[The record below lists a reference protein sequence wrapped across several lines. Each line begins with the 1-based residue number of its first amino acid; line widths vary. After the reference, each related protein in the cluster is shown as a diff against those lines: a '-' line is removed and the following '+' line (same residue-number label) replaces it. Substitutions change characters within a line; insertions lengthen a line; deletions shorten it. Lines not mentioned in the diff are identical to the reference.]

1 MPESLG
7 RSATPSH
14 LILHVSDTSAT
25 VRFYQSLFGV
35 TATDDHSFG
44 SPSLDAIFR
53 PYGRPAF
60 GRPSSTY
67 SDTAFTRSRPWMSH
81 VRRGPNRAS
90 KIWRTIR
97 PILRGAGSRPLTR
110 SSDEAGGL
118 NPTPIYEFSHGELDH
133 VARMFFLAD
142 PDYVRLELIA
152 AR

>member
-44 SPSLDAIFR
+44 SPSLDAIFGRTDVRIRSTFIDVFGYRLHTIETLDVAR
-53 PYGRPAF
+53 PPRAE
-60 GRPSSTY
+60 PSVEDLGLSGL
-67 SDTAFTRSRPWMSH
+67 SFAVPDLDH
-81 VRRGPNRAS
+81 LHDRA
-90 KIWRTIR
+90 T
-97 PILRGAGSRPLTR
+97 
-110 SSDEAGGL
+110 AGGL
-118 NPTPIYEFSHGELDH
+118 NPTPIYEFSHEELDH

-152 AR
+152 AH